1 MNSTMS
7 SHLEDS
13 ATANEQANQEIAPRR
28 HSSRNILPVRTN
40 VKAGGRDE
48 IAARLQ
54 EWLASRTSEVPADE
68 ATV

>member
-1 MNSTMS
+1 MDSTVNNQFENCAGMQ
-7 SHLEDS
+7 
-13 ATANEQANQEIAPRR
+13 EQANQEIAPRR

-48 IAARLQ
+48 IAARIQ
-54 EWLASRTSEVPADE
+54 EWLASRTSEAPVDD